1 MRKSLTKA
9 EILRKPDEI
18 RRVFSFGRRVRTHG
32 AHVRFLENNLGRNR
46 ILFATTRSFGGA
58 VRRNRARRLVREA
71 FRQLKPTMRQG
82 YDLACVVYPDG
93 DNLAER
99 MSQLREL
106 FRRAG
111 LISESE
117 GSVTHG

>member
-46 ILFATTRSFGGA
+46 ILFATTRSFGNA

-71 FRQLKPTMRQG
+71 YRQLKPTMRQG

-99 MSQLREL
+99 MSQLRGL

-117 GSVTHG
+117 GPVTHG

>member
-18 RRVFSFGRRVRTHG
+18 RRVFTSGRRVATHG

-58 VRRNRARRLVREA
+58 AGRNRARRLIREA
-71 FRQLKPTMRQG
+71 YRQLKPGMRQG

-93 DNLAER
+93 DSFAER
-99 MSQLREL
+99 LSQLREL

-111 LISESE
+111 LMREPE
-117 GSVTHG
+117 GPVTHG